1 MICSNCGGDEAHL
14 TRINKALNKIESI
27 KKMSDLADFYKIMG
41 DETRLK
47 LLLTLEEGPLCVSD
61 LSCLLN
67 MSLSAISH
75 QLKVLRLAKLV
86 KTTKIGKIVY
96 YDLDDGHI
104 KKILDMGL
112 EHINE

>member
-1 MICSNCGGDEAHL
+1 MICPNCGGDEAHL
-14 TRINKALNKIESI
+14 TRINKAVNKIESI

-96 YDLDDGHI
+96 YDLDDDHI
-104 KKILDMGL
+104 KKY
-112 EHINE
+112 

>member
-96 YDLDDGHI
+96 YDLDDDHI

>member
-1 MICSNCGGDEAHL
+1 
-14 TRINKALNKIESI
+14 
-27 KKMSDLADFYKIMG
+27 
-41 DETRLK
+41 
-47 LLLTLEEGPLCVSD
+47 
-61 LSCLLN
+61 

-96 YDLDDGHI
+96 YDLDDDHI

>member
-14 TRINKALNKIESI
+14 TRINKAVNKIESI

-96 YDLDDGHI
+96 YDLDDDHI